1 MILIFKKMW
10 KNADIC
16 DTISFVQQ
24 KREGIINMSRR
35 LQGTLILALAALV
48 WGISFVSQSE
58 SMNFIE
64 PNTFNGIRTL
74 LGCISLLP
82 VIYVLDLQKKKKG
95 TYKPMSKNNKR
106 DLIFGGIAC
115 GIFLCMAST
124 VQTYGLKYTT
134 AGKSGFITALY
145 MVFVPIVSV
154 FLGKKI
160 RPNVLVS
167 ILIALVG
174 MYFLCIKKGSFE
186 INQGDILT
194 LICSVV
200 FTFHILVIDHFS
212 ARVDGV
218 KLSCMQFLVGGTLNT
233 ILMFLIEDP
242 QLDLI
247 LKCTIPILYSGL
259 MSCGVAYTFQIIG
272 QKYAEPTVASLVM
285 SLESVFAAL
294 AGWLIL
300 SEAMNMREILGCAMM
315 FGAIVLVQLPEKQL
329 KAVTETNP

>member
-1 MILIFKKMW
+1 MNK
-10 KNADIC
+10 
-16 DTISFVQQ
+16 
-24 KREGIINMSRR
+24 R

-58 SMNFIE
+58 SMNYIE

-82 VIYVLDLQKKKKG
+82 VILVLDMQKKKKD
-95 TYKPMSKNNKR
+95 TYTPMSKTQKT
-106 DLIFGGIAC
+106 DLIKGGIAC
-115 GIFLCMAST
+115 GIFLCIAST
-124 VQTYGLKYTT
+124 IQTYGLKYTT

-145 MVFVPIVSV
+145 MIFVPIVSV

-160 RPNVLVS
+160 RPAVVIS

-186 INQGDILT
+186 INKGDELT
-194 LICSVV
+194 LICSIV
-200 FTFHILVIDHFS
+200 FTFHILTIDHFS
-212 ARVDGV
+212 AKVDGV
-218 KLSCMQFLVGGTLNT
+218 RLSCMQFLVGGTINT
-233 ILMFLIEDP
+233 IIMFLFENP

-285 SLESVFAAL
+285 SLESVFAAI
-294 AGWLIL
+294 AGWILL
-300 SEAMNMREILGCAMM
+300 SEAMDIREITGCALM
-315 FGAIVLVQLPEKQL
+315 FAAIVLVQLPEKQPDT
-329 KAVTETNP
+329 AERE

>member
-1 MILIFKKMW
+1 
-10 KNADIC
+10 
-16 DTISFVQQ
+16 
-24 KREGIINMSRR
+24 MSKR

-58 SMNFIE
+58 GMKYIE

-74 LGCISLLP
+74 LGCISLIP
-82 VIYVLDLQKKKKG
+82 VICVLDMQKKKKG
-95 TYKPMSKNNKR
+95 TYKPMSSTEKK
-106 DLIFGGIAC
+106 DLIVAGIVC
-115 GIFLCMAST
+115 GIFLCIAST

-145 MVFVPIVSV
+145 MIFVPIVSV

-160 RPNVLVS
+160 RPIVIIS
-167 ILIALVG
+167 IVIAILG
-174 MYFLCIKKGSFE
+174 MYFLCIKKGSLE
-186 INQGDILT
+186 INTGDILT

-200 FTFHILVIDHFS
+200 FTFHILVIGHFS
-212 ARVDGV
+212 VKVDGV
-218 KLSCMQFLVGGTLNT
+218 RLSCMQFLVGGTLNT

-242 QLDLI
+242 QIDLI

-259 MSCGVAYTFQIIG
+259 MSCGVAYTLQIVG

-294 AGWLIL
+294 AGWLLL
-300 SEAMNMREILGCAMM
+300 SEAMNMREIVGCVMM
-315 FGAIVLVQLPEKQL
+315 FAAITLVQLPEKQ
-329 KAVTETNP
+329 KAPQTDN

>member
-1 MILIFKKMW
+1 MNK
-10 KNADIC
+10 
-16 DTISFVQQ
+16 
-24 KREGIINMSRR
+24 R

-82 VIYVLDLQKKKKG
+82 VIYVIDMQKKKKG
-95 TYKPMSKNNKR
+95 TFVPMTATQKK
-106 DLIFGGIAC
+106 DLLLGGILC
-115 GIFLCMAST
+115 GIFLCAAST
-124 VQTYGLKYTT
+124 IQTYGLKYTT

-145 MVFVPIVSV
+145 MIFVPIASV

-160 RPNVLVS
+160 RPTVVVS

-174 MYFLCIKKGSFE
+174 MYFLCIKKGSFQ
-186 INQGDILT
+186 INKGDIYT
-194 LICSVV
+194 LICSVI

-212 ARVDGV
+212 AKVDGV
-218 KLSCMQFLVGGTLNT
+218 RLSCMQFLMGGTLNT
-233 ILMFLIEDP
+233 MLMFLIESP
-242 QLDLI
+242 QLSLI
-247 LKCTIPILYSGL
+247 LKCTAPILYSGI

-272 QKYAEPTVASLVM
+272 QKHAEPTVASLVM

-294 AGWLIL
+294 AGWLLL
-300 SEAMNMREILGCAMM
+300 SEAMNIREIVGCIMM
-315 FGAIVLVQLPEKQL
+315 FGAIVLVQLPEKI
-329 KAVTETNP
+329 ENR

>member
-1 MILIFKKMW
+1 MNK
-10 KNADIC
+10 
-16 DTISFVQQ
+16 
-24 KREGIINMSRR
+24 R
-35 LQGTLILALAALV
+35 LQGTLILALATLV

-58 SMNFIE
+58 SMNYIE

-82 VIYVLDLQKKKKG
+82 VILVLDMQKKKKD
-95 TYKPMSKNNKR
+95 TYTPMSKTQKT
-106 DLIFGGIAC
+106 DLIKGGIAC
-115 GIFLCMAST
+115 GIFLCIAST
-124 VQTYGLKYTT
+124 IQTYGLKYTT

-145 MVFVPIVSV
+145 MIFVPIVSV

-160 RPNVLVS
+160 RPAVVIS

-186 INQGDILT
+186 INKGDVLT
-194 LICSVV
+194 LICSIV
-200 FTFHILVIDHFS
+200 FTFHILTIDHFS
-212 ARVDGV
+212 AKVDGV
-218 KLSCMQFLVGGTLNT
+218 RLSCMQFLVGGTINT
-233 ILMFLIEDP
+233 IIMFLFENP

-285 SLESVFAAL
+285 SLESVFAAI
-294 AGWLIL
+294 AGWILL
-300 SEAMNMREILGCAMM
+300 SEAMDIREITGCALM
-315 FGAIVLVQLPEKQL
+315 FAAIVLVQLPEKQPDT
-329 KAVTETNP
+329 AERE

>member
-1 MILIFKKMW
+1 MNK
-10 KNADIC
+10 
-16 DTISFVQQ
+16 
-24 KREGIINMSRR
+24 R

-82 VIYVLDLQKKKKG
+82 VIYVIDMQKKKKG
-95 TYKPMSKNNKR
+95 TFVPMTATQKK
-106 DLIFGGIAC
+106 DLLLGGILC
-115 GIFLCMAST
+115 GIFLCAAST
-124 VQTYGLKYTT
+124 IQTYGLKYTT

-145 MVFVPIVSV
+145 MIFVPIASV

-160 RPNVLVS
+160 RPTVVVS

-174 MYFLCIKKGSFE
+174 MYFLCIKKGSFQ
-186 INQGDILT
+186 INKGDIYT
-194 LICSVV
+194 LICSVI

-212 ARVDGV
+212 AKVDGV
-218 KLSCMQFLVGGTLNT
+218 RLSCMQFLVGGTLNT
-233 ILMFLIEDP
+233 ILMFLIESP
-242 QLDLI
+242 QLSLI
-247 LKCTIPILYSGL
+247 LKCTAPILYSGI

-272 QKYAEPTVASLVM
+272 QKHAEPTVASLVM

-294 AGWLIL
+294 AGWLLL
-300 SEAMNMREILGCAMM
+300 SEAMNIREIVGCIMM
-315 FGAIVLVQLPEKQL
+315 FGAIVLVQLPEKI
-329 KAVTETNP
+329 ENR

>member
-1 MILIFKKMW
+1 MNK
-10 KNADIC
+10 
-16 DTISFVQQ
+16 
-24 KREGIINMSRR
+24 R

-82 VIYVLDLQKKKKG
+82 VIYVIDMQKKKKG
-95 TYKPMSKNNKR
+95 TFVPMTATQKK
-106 DLIFGGIAC
+106 DLLLGGILC
-115 GIFLCMAST
+115 GIFLCAAST
-124 VQTYGLKYTT
+124 IQTYGLKYTT

-145 MVFVPIVSV
+145 MIFVPIASV

-160 RPNVLVS
+160 RPTVVVS

-174 MYFLCIKKGSFE
+174 MYFLCIKKGSFQ
-186 INQGDILT
+186 INKGDIYT
-194 LICSVV
+194 LICSVI

-212 ARVDGV
+212 AKVDGV
-218 KLSCMQFLVGGTLNT
+218 RLSCMQFLMGGTLNT
-233 ILMFLIEDP
+233 ILMFLIESP
-242 QLDLI
+242 QLSLI
-247 LKCTIPILYSGL
+247 LKCTAPILYSGI

-272 QKYAEPTVASLVM
+272 QKHAEPTVASLVM

-294 AGWLIL
+294 AGWLLL
-300 SEAMNMREILGCAMM
+300 SEAMNIREIVGCIMM
-315 FGAIVLVQLPEKQL
+315 FGAIVLVQLPEKI
-329 KAVTETNP
+329 ENR

>member
-1 MILIFKKMW
+1 MNK
-10 KNADIC
+10 
-16 DTISFVQQ
+16 
-24 KREGIINMSRR
+24 R

-58 SMNFIE
+58 SMNYIE

-82 VIYVLDLQKKKKG
+82 VILVLDMQKKKKD
-95 TYKPMSKNNKR
+95 TYTPMSKTQKT
-106 DLIFGGIAC
+106 DLIKGGIAC
-115 GIFLCMAST
+115 GIFLCIAST
-124 VQTYGLKYTT
+124 IQTYGLKYTT

-145 MVFVPIVSV
+145 MIFVPIVSV

-160 RPNVLVS
+160 RPAVVIS

-186 INQGDILT
+186 INKGDVLT
-194 LICSVV
+194 LICSIV
-200 FTFHILVIDHFS
+200 FTFHILTIDHFS
-212 ARVDGV
+212 AKVDGV
-218 KLSCMQFLVGGTLNT
+218 RLSCMQFLVGGTINT
-233 ILMFLIEDP
+233 IIMFLFENP

-285 SLESVFAAL
+285 SLESVFAAI
-294 AGWLIL
+294 AGWILL
-300 SEAMNMREILGCAMM
+300 SEAMDIREITGCALM
-315 FGAIVLVQLPEKQL
+315 FAAIVLVQLPEKQPDT
-329 KAVTETNP
+329 AERE